1 MLYFN
6 PAKVDQQNL
15 FGLLLLL
22 LDHAFY
28 YCLFL
33 IRDNIDFNDILKLY
47 LHKLMIKNLIILE
60 KYFTQKY
67 SILVLVKYS
76 IYTIVSTL

>member
-1 MLYFN
+1 MLYSN
-6 PAKVDQQNL
+6 PSKVHQQNL

-22 LDHAFY
+22 LDHVFY
-28 YCLFL
+28 YCFFL
-33 IRDNIDFNDILKLY
+33 IRDNVDFNDILKLY
-47 LHKLMIKNLIILE
+47 LHKLMIKSLIIFE

>member
-6 PAKVDQQNL
+6 PSKVDQQNL

-28 YCLFL
+28 YCLSL

-67 SILVLVKYS
+67 SILVLVKNS